1 MKITDVACH
10 ILQCKVDKPFVSARG
25 WVYGTRAS
33 CVVEISTD
41 EGITGWGECYGPSA
55 VAKTFIE
62 TQYKA
67 RVVGRDPF
75 DVEAIWEDPLQSHQ
89 GLRHDRHGDLG
100 HLRHRHRAVGH
111 HGPRRRQAGAQ
122 ADRRRL
128 SQRVIPYAT
137 GLYFIDMDRLV
148 EEAVEEALAFKNDG
162 FRAIKMKIGLGDLK
176 LDAKRVGAVRQAIGP
191 TSSSRSTPTTAS
203 RCPTPSSSAACW
215 RSTTSCGSRSRSA
228 RRTMTAISR

>member
-25 WVYGTRAS
+25 WVYGTRSS

-75 DVEAIWEDPLQSHQ
+75 DVEAIWEDLYNRIKDYGTTGMAISAIS
-89 GLRHDRHGDLG
+89 GIDIALWDIMG
-100 HLRHRHRAVGH
+100 RAVGKPVH
-111 HGPRRRQAGAQ
+111 KLIGGAY
-122 ADRRRL
+122 R
-128 SQRVIPYAT
+128 SEVIPYAT

-148 EEAVEEALAFKNDG
+148 EEAVEEALEFKNDG

-176 LDAKRVGAVRQAIGP
+176 LDAKRVGAGAQGDRARRQARGRRQPLLLGAQRHQARPHAGGARHPVVRGADQPGGP
-191 TSSSRSTPTTAS
+191 
-203 RCPTPSSSAACW
+203 
-215 RSTTSCGSRSRSA
+215 
-228 RRTMTAISR
+228 

>member
-75 DVEAIWEDPLQSHQ
+75 DVEAIWEDL
-89 GLRHDRHGDLG
+89 
-100 HLRHRHRAVGH
+100 
-111 HGPRRRQAGAQ
+111 
-122 ADRRRL
+122 
-128 SQRVIPYAT
+128 
-137 GLYFIDMDRLV
+137 
-148 EEAVEEALAFKNDG
+148 
-162 FRAIKMKIGLGDLK
+162 
-176 LDAKRVGAVRQAIGP
+176 
-191 TSSSRSTPTTAS
+191 
-203 RCPTPSSSAACW
+203 
-215 RSTTSCGSRSRSA
+215 
-228 RRTMTAISR
+228 